1 MPGRQD
7 VALLLGEA
15 MRGEGWTGGR
25 MEEQRRQL
33 ERRAE
38 RERRRERVRENVG
51 KVLPIAPQWWGDD
64 EWQTIVSESDED
76 GSEGEEA
83 LLVSGAPR
91 ALVGWLANG
100 QKTPSLQYSNMLVF
114 SPPALPE
121 IFQSLIINF
130 TPSMRNSEPAN
141 VLYMLARFAC
151 LTCDSSWLEDLIL
164 GATDAI
170 EETFFVREFVD
181 LSFFSLMHDIRVNQ
195 KISPASYS
203 GYITPLYGYI
213 SCAVT
218 IQSMRPAS
226 CLDHSF
232 SLRRSSTLSSVRT
245 LSPMILHDL
254 DSFEL
259 IAVFVIRYV
268 ERRIDQLLDPAIL
281 DHSPL
286 PSEFDGIQFES
297 EWSFLRSLT
306 PKKKPTSNP
315 VVAKNGIISSPSLP
329 TRSSSPIPSSPPS
342 SHRGFASLKQSL
354 SKGRGANT
362 PLQSIF
368 NDLPSQE
375 TKPNP
380 ASIIFVFDALQSFLI
395 LSGTNPALITQI
407 WSQVFYWIACRFSSM
422 SSDTSL
428 KPVV

>member
-1 MPGRQD
+1 M
-7 VALLLGEA
+7 
-15 MRGEGWTGGR
+15 
-25 MEEQRRQL
+25 
-33 ERRAE
+33 
-38 RERRRERVRENVG
+38 
-51 KVLPIAPQWWGDD
+51 
-64 EWQTIVSESDED
+64 
-76 GSEGEEA
+76 
-83 LLVSGAPR
+83 
-91 ALVGWLANG
+91 
-100 QKTPSLQYSNMLVF
+100 
-114 SPPALPE
+114 
-121 IFQSLIINF
+121 
-130 TPSMRNSEPAN
+130 
-141 VLYMLARFAC
+141 
-151 LTCDSSWLEDLIL
+151 
-164 GATDAI
+164 
-170 EETFFVREFVD
+170 
-181 LSFFSLMHDIRVNQ
+181 IRVDQ

-213 SCAVT
+213 SCAVI

-226 CLDHSF
+226 CLGHSF

-245 LSPMILHDL
+245 LSLTILHDL

-268 ERRIDQLLDPAIL
+268 ERRIDRLLDPAIL

-297 EWSFLRSLT
+297 EWSFFRSLT

-315 VVAKNGIISSPSLP
+315 AVARSAKNGIISSPSLP

-380 ASIIFVFDALQSFLI
+380 ASIILVFDALQSFLI
-395 LSGTNPALITQI
+395 LSGMNPALITQM
-407 WSQVFYWIACRFSSM
+407 WSQVFYWIACEFSSM
-422 SSDTSL
+422 SSNTSL
-428 KPVV
+428 KPVCR